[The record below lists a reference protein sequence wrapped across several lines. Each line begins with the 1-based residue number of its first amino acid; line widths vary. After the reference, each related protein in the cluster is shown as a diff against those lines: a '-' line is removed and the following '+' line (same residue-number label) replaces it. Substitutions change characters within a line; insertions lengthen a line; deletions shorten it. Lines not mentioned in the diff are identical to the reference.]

1 MDKKWKTSWL
11 IPIIGTILVAV
22 ILVGGTFF
30 TGRRSSHDTEKA
42 VRNVSLLYLEELAK
56 RREQVVAT
64 IIRKDNGRA
73 QYDIEYNGVYYRR
86 WISLSKKAYRRIQI
100 GDKFY
105 ALVLPDKL
113 RYDHEGGITP
123 RCFTII
129 LEPLPESQQQI
140 DEENKRIIN
149 L

>member
-1 MDKKWKTSWL
+1 MLQSKYTISYYFVYALLVL
-11 IPIIGTILVAV
+11 IIMLISYAILYSVWDGYYKY
-22 ILVGGTFF
+22 LL
-30 TGRRSSHDTEKA
+30 
-42 VRNVSLLYLEELAK
+42 RNNG
-56 RREQVVAT
+56 EQVVAT

>member
-1 MDKKWKTSWL
+1 MTPMLPAKSTISYYFLCATLVL
-11 IPIIGTILVAV
+11 IIVLISYAIIYSVWDGYYKYL
-22 ILVGGTFF
+22 L
-30 TGRRSSHDTEKA
+30 
-42 VRNVSLLYLEELAK
+42 RNNG
-56 RREQVVAT
+56 EQAVAT

-73 QYDIEYNGVYYRR
+73 QYDIEYNGIYYRR

-100 GDKFY
+100 GERFY

-129 LEPLPESQQQI
+129 LEPLPESQQKI
-140 DEENKRIIN
+140 DEENKRIFN
-149 L
+149 MYNR